1 MTEKQIKDLDYVRDK
16 ILFHT
21 NIDVKNPESK
31 IKNINA
37 RIIFSNIARIQYKE
51 MNIKSIGNYLGKS
64 QPSVSRYLRD
74 FYLIQNYTNNYE
86 RYYYDVY
93 KAILFEM
100 NSEKLINIKK
110 ISKDFVSNKI
120 SKLKQALKEV
130 AEALQIK

>member
-37 RIIFSNIARIQYKE
+37 RIIFCNIARIQYKE
-51 MNIKSIGNYLGKS
+51 MSIKSIGNYLGKS
-64 QPSVSRYLRD
+64 HPSVSRYLRD